1 MFKVSLLPDSYRRH
15 LQSRGQIDIISKFAV
30 VILLC
35 LFIVYGGFA
44 IKNAVL
50 ESKLKKLERANARLE
65 DQFPALQ
72 EYQGIY
78 DSLISSRNMISSIL
92 PADGESVDFFTTI
105 ANKTPDYVQIDEIN
119 IEEWF
124 TNGICTLKCTV
135 QDYQDMKDYEALFK
149 TEDMQKIVKAVE
161 LTDIQRQS
169 SSQNNK
175 SVKFVLILSTQNAAP
190 DVSQAPQY
198 VTVTDEN
205 GEAVT
210 DTNGE
215 VATTEAGEVATT
227 EAAADNQ

>member
-15 LQSRGQIDIISKFAV
+15 LQSRDKIEIVSKFAIIV
-30 VILLC
+30 LLC
-35 LFIVYGGFA
+35 LFIIYAGFA

-50 ESKLKKLERANARLE
+50 ESKLKKLERENIRLE
-65 DQFPALQ
+65 NEFPALQ

-78 DSLISSRNMISSIL
+78 DSLVSSRNMISSIM
-92 PADGESVDFFTTI
+92 PADGESVDFLTTI

-124 TNGICTLKCTV
+124 TNGICTLRCTV
-135 QDYQDMKDYEALFK
+135 QDYQDMKDYEAFFK

-169 SSQNNK
+169 FSHNSK
-175 SVKFVLILSTQNAAP
+175 AVKFVLVLRTQNAAP
-190 DVSQAPQY
+190 EVSQAPQY